1 MAYGGKIQYD
11 IGFNVDK
18 SGLKDLQTQLN
29 ALAKTT
35 PTELMKLNPGVF
47 KDARTDAQKALYGIK
62 QDLKAV
68 QTAFNDAFNPT
79 TGLMNLQKLNVA
91 LNQIGADKLSKSF
104 SLLGQKGQDA
114 FYQMTK
120 SALTTNMQLK
130 QTNTFLNKMGTTLIN
145 TLKWTFSSSLINRF
159 VGAVRQAV
167 GYVEHLDSSLND
179 IRIVTKKSADEMEV
193 FGQRAN
199 DAAKALG
206 KATTDYTEAALIYY
220 QQGLSDEEVKAR
232 AETTLKA
239 ANVTGQATKTVSEQ
253 LTSVWNGFKV
263 NAEQTEEYVDKLAAV
278 AAISASNLE
287 ELSTG
292 MSKVA
297 SAASNLGVDIDQLT
311 AQISTIVS
319 VTRQAPESVGTALKT
334 IYARISD
341 LKLGDSDEDGL
352 GLGDVSGGLK
362 KLGIEVL
369 DAQGE
374 LRDLGTVIEEVAAK
388 WDGWTSAQQAA
399 IAQLMAGKRQYN
411 NLVSLFSNW
420 DMYEKAINT
429 SRNATGEL
437 QKQQDIYMEST
448 EAHLQQLKTEWEDFY
463 DSILD
468 SQTINSFTDAIT
480 GVVKLLTN
488 FIDGIG
494 GGRNALLLL
503 SSTLTRVFS
512 KQLSQGILNI
522 ISHFS
527 RVKENAAQLQAQLD
541 NIQLFKNTQ
550 QYTDN
555 PAVKALVDAQKA
567 VSQYYNVLSNEQ
579 INTANALAQQV
590 GDTAQLKQE
599 WEDSAQAVNNYMKAV
614 QDQNQGKN
622 IRVTTDNGA
631 SYQNYYKFDF
641 KNSKSVD
648 ALKGVAQSL
657 DKTET
662 KVKTFTAQIGVL
674 SRKFNQIDKDSSKF
688 NKNINLIKLGAA
700 KATESFKI
708 LNKQG
713 IFKDIEPSKLN
724 EIERSLNAIGKVKTP
739 DDYANAIKNLEAA
752 MEGVEPSAKQ
762 AIQALRQM
770 VAAGNDL
777 NWDAPTKQ
785 LNTFL
790 KQANMQQFTNSI
802 VNTIGA
808 VGQFAGS
815 INSLKHGFDVLGDS
829 SLSAGEKITQFLSS
843 AGMGIAILLSSGARL
858 ISGYKALNATMNM
871 MNATKQAQIIANSKI
886 YASNGMLTKQ
896 GLALIGIDYKKL
908 TAEELLIA
916 ETDRYN
922 KKLAEQA
929 VLQKT
934 LNPYLLAGTVA
945 IIALTAAITTSISR
959 YNEMRDSI
967 KETAQ
972 ATIEANNE
980 KQEVINKQKQESEG
994 LQDLIDQ
1001 YKQGKISIQEFNDK
1015 KLDFIGTIND
1025 TTEAII
1031 NQANSWKEAQKQLDK
1046 YYADLASKEK
1056 ENYISNRTQGLKQT
1070 LVDMD
1075 KNSGVGTSRL
1085 HEDSTYDYVSD
1096 THLDIQDSN
1105 FMKSQYYQELEKL
1118 GIFYQTEDNHMAIA
1132 LTITPDEE
1140 GFKKLEQIFEI
1151 QEKFGKEVKDSYTYQ
1166 RINDIYQAYQKSEG
1180 SKIIKEAEAGIKED
1194 EIKVA
1199 IASAGLNL
1207 QDTVEGLR
1215 KQKNVFIKELENS
1228 SLTEKEKIE
1237 AWKDYLLTSTSKA
1250 AKELA
1255 KEENNI
1261 ANMINNWGYQSNI
1274 PEDKTLQDT
1283 EGYKRAV
1290 KLQQDLLNEGFTASQ
1305 ISLVSSEDWYNILFN
1320 HLSDEEII
1328 NQGKNAVEKAIE
1340 ASLNAGFDDFQ
1351 SKAGNMSDNLG
1362 TIISSAISGNIETG
1376 DDSAYAKMID
1386 YLDLLK
1392 HYYPELTNEVE
1403 TFFDTTLIG
1412 TEHWAQATY
1421 KIQEALDKIEF
1432 TNLNKKV
1439 EEAGKKIHN
1448 ITHKLTSEG
1457 AENPHEQLEVEIV
1470 PETEDFIEAV
1480 DELLDADYAIN
1491 VEVHSDAERDFTQ
1504 LVDSMKQADDL
1515 ASKIGEDFI
1524 VAADDIREL
1533 NNVFPG
1539 ILQGIEYLGD
1549 GTIKLNEEI
1558 VQSAMNAATQ
1568 QEALSTEELVTKL
1581 NNDKTY
1587 LQNKR
1592 NIYDTMVTIL
1602 QDAANKGMVTEQTVT
1617 DFDAQMDELKALNSE
1632 IVAKAEIDNDKAVAE
1647 NSAANA
1653 EISADNWTKSYEYA
1667 SQAAFTFAQNAIRNA
1682 REVAKGPDGHA
1693 QAVSGFK
1700 SKSNFSFTWQGK
1712 NGASSEAKAAEGI
1725 KRVTKDTSVE
1735 QINSQIASLQNASE
1749 ALGKEINDIDGMI
1762 AAAGAKLDESVK
1774 KNRDV
1779 GKKSDSSKGSKGSGG
1794 KAKDPEQLEYLEREE
1809 DIYRVVNQELE
1820 QIESQLNNIDK
1831 INSHQ
1836 WGANYKK
1843 TLEQQNKLLKQ
1854 QTSLLEKKN
1863 KLQIDDLAT
1872 RRKQLEDEGLQFS
1885 NDGTIVLNAE
1895 EYLNELYLKHNA
1907 LVAAYNEMSAA
1918 DQEIAKADL
1927 ETDENHIKAIEK
1939 KLEEYEN
1946 LRKEADDIYSQL
1958 LEQHYAEIENEVEIF
1973 NAEVDVHLELKE
1985 AEKEWNDFWKEV
1997 IEDVKDNDF
2006 AGQIAADMK
2015 QLDTLIG
2022 VNSGFEGS
2030 TGEALLTH
2038 IQKEL
2043 AEVDKTIAS
2052 AGEDG
2057 LFGDNIKS
2065 AYDNLVKY
2073 RDQLMATLKEAKEKL
2088 DDISE
2093 NYIKLLEHGW
2103 ELIDKQ
2109 VERFEAI
2116 GKHISHNIELIKL
2129 VEGEKAYDALDMQYE
2144 NQYENNLQLLDTLKK
2159 SQDIAEQEMNK
2170 HKALMDQYAEGT
2182 PEREA
2187 AAKAYESSVNEYLK
2201 ITEQLDSTLEDTLQS
2216 IQEQTENA
2224 NAKILDTLDKAMSG
2238 GIGLDLVEEEWKLIN
2253 DEANKYYDNVERYI
2267 NMEEYTHQLNEAADA
2282 IGLSAENQQK
2292 LNEFREQELK
2302 QLNEKERLTSYDIE
2316 ESRARLEILKQ
2327 ELALQDAQANKTKMR
2342 LRRDTQ
2348 GNYNYQYVA
2357 DESKVEEAENGLL
2370 TAKKEWYSIVK
2381 NRYQELS
2388 NDIIAI
2394 QKQQLEYAKQ
2404 IKDAESAGDI
2414 ERLNKYKELYNQ
2426 NAEYLKW
2433 AMTEAEKNKR
2443 DMYNGT
2449 QLYFKQVDDT
2459 TLEQS
2464 KTTVRQLVDQWAGG
2478 GEQSFTGAVKKAIKE
2493 LDAVQETFKT
2503 KTAEALNAAG
2513 VNYNN
2518 LAKNN
2523 IDPVLA
2529 KLTSLTDKNL
2539 FDKLAN
2545 INTELE
2551 KQWNNLV
2558 QGAAA
2563 YKTFKEKAVYELGL
2577 VEKEIEALSQ
2587 LITNMPSPKL
2597 ETPSAGSA
2605 PDINY
2610 DKGSSGTNN
2619 TSGNNNTS
2627 SSGNRGTDTKK
2638 DGGDKGTQKTGY
2650 ILTST
2655 DIRGGNSHKQTFQ
2668 TKDALKKAAYKE
2680 ISYQDRLVLLY
2691 DAANDKQ
2698 IKIPAE
2704 YSNQGKQKMIQMFRS
2719 GGYTGSWGNEG
2730 RLGILHQK
2738 ELVLNENDTKNML
2751 SAVQILRSIPYSVI
2765 AQSLINSSTNTASAL
2780 SGINSGISG
2789 LAAAATN
2796 NESKTMVVN
2805 ADFSGVHDADEIYQ
2819 ALLELE
2825 NYGLQNSYSVA
2836 PHANSMY

>member
-1 MAYGGKIQYD
+1 MANGGRIDYT

-130 QTNTFLNKMGTTLIN
+130 NTNTFLNKMGTTLIN

-159 VGAVRQAV
+159 VGAVQQAV

-253 LTSVWNGFKV
+253 LTAVWNGFRV
-263 NAEQTEEYVDKLAAV
+263 GAEQTEEYVDKLAAV

-341 LKLGDSDEDGL
+341 LKLGESDEDGL
-352 GLGDVSGGLK
+352 GLGDVSGGLQ

-369 DAQGE
+369 DSEGE

-388 WDGWTSAQQAA
+388 WDTWTSAQQAA

-411 NLVSLFSNW
+411 NLVALFSNW
-420 DMYEKAINT
+420 DMYTNAIET

-437 QKQQDIYMEST
+437 QKQQDIYMDST
-448 EAHLQQLKTEWEDFY
+448 EAHLQQLKTQWEDFY

-468 SQTINSFTDAIT
+468 SKTINSFTDVIT
-480 GVVKLLTN
+480 GIVKLLTN

-550 QYTDN
+550 QYTEN
-555 PAVKALVDAQKA
+555 PAVKALVDAQQA
-567 VSQYYNVLSNEQ
+567 VSQYYSVLSNEQ

-590 GDTAQLKQE
+590 GDAAQLEQE
-599 WEDSAQAVNNYMKAV
+599 WKDSAVAVNDYIKAV
-614 QDQNQGKN
+614 QGSNKN
-622 IRVTTDNGA
+622 IRVNLGNGKTTYQ
-631 SYQNYYKFDF
+631 SYNNFDF
-641 KNSKSVD
+641 RESKSTV
-648 ALKGVAQSL
+648 AIKGIEQSL
-657 DKTET
+657 DKSE
-662 KVKTFTAQIGVL
+662 VKL
-674 SRKFNQIDKDSSKF
+674 KNF
-688 NKNINLIKLGAA
+688 NKQLNIFSKMAIKA
-700 KATESFKI
+700 ESNSNHFIKNMNTI
-708 LNKQG
+708 QNSAGSALNKFKALNKEG
-713 IFKDIEPSKLN
+713 IFKNVEPSKLN
-724 EIERSLNAIGKVKTP
+724 EIEKALTQIQTTNSPDAFINGVK
-739 DDYANAIKNLEAA
+739 KLEEA
-752 MEGVEPSAKQ
+752 MQGVEPSAKQ

-777 NWDAPTKQ
+777 NWDAPSKQ
-785 LNTFL
+785 LAEFL

-815 INSLKHGFDVLGDS
+815 INSLKNGFDVLGDS

-843 AGMGIAILLSSGARL
+843 AGMGIAMLLSSGARL
-858 ISGYKALNATMNM
+858 ISGYKALNATMNAM
-871 MNATKQAQIIANSKI
+871 KIVNIEQILLKKNLVLQD
-886 YASNGMLTKQ
+886 G
-896 GLALIGIDYKKL
+896 KL
-908 TAEELLIA
+908 TAAGLKLIGVEYSEAAATNA
-916 ETDRYN
+916 EN
-922 KKLAEQA
+922 KAKLKQIM
-929 VLQKT
+929 LQKT

-972 ATIEANNE
+972 AAIEANNE
-980 KQEVINKQKQESEG
+980 KQEAIDKQKQESEG
-994 LQDLIDQ
+994 LQDLIEQ
-1001 YKQGKISIQEFNDK
+1001 YKQGKISIQELNDK
-1015 KLDFIGTIND
+1015 KLDYIGVIDD
-1025 TTEAII
+1025 TTQAIL
-1031 NQANSWKEAQKQLDK
+1031 NQADSWKEAQKQLDL
-1046 YYADLASKEK
+1046 YYAKLADKEK
-1056 ENYISNRTQGLKQT
+1056 QIHLSNREEGFKQT

-1075 KNSGVGTSRL
+1075 KGSGSITQLDKEGNLSFNATF
-1085 HEDSTYDYVSD
+1085 
-1096 THLDIQDSN
+1096 HLDDAS
-1105 FMKSQYYQELEKL
+1105 SQYLEELEKIGVNISRDYGEGL
-1118 GIFYQTEDNHMAIA
+1118 SVAEFTLTPNEKGIEQLQKI
-1132 LTITPDEE
+1132 
-1140 GFKKLEQIFEI
+1140 FKI
-1151 QEKFGKEVKDSYTYQ
+1151 QEKYQDDSDLYSAIQDMY
-1166 RINDIYQAYQKSEG
+1166 NKYQKSEG
-1180 SKIIKEAEAGIKED
+1180 SKVIKEAEAGIKED
-1194 EIKVA
+1194 EIKAA
-1199 IASAGLNL
+1199 ITSAELNL

-1215 KQKNVFIKELENS
+1215 KQKDIFIKELENS
-1228 SLTEKEKIE
+1228 SLTEEEKIE
-1237 AWKDYLLTSTSKA
+1237 AWKNYLLTSTSKA

-1255 KEENNI
+1255 REENNI
-1261 ANMINNWGYQSNI
+1261 ANMINNWGYKSHV
-1274 PEDKTLQDT
+1274 PEDKRLEDT
-1283 EGYKRAV
+1283 EGYKRAE

-1305 ISLVSSEDWYNILFN
+1305 ISLVSSEDWYKILFAG
-1320 HLSDEEII
+1320 LSDEEII
-1328 NQGKNAVEKAIE
+1328 KQGKDAVEKAIE

-1351 SKAGNMSDNLG
+1351 SKAGSMSDNLG

-1448 ITHKLTSEG
+1448 ITHELTSEG
-1457 AENPHEQLEVEIV
+1457 AENPYEQLEVEIV
-1470 PETEDFIEAV
+1470 PETEDFIEAI

-1533 NNVFPG
+1533 NNAFPG
-1539 ILQGIEYLGD
+1539 ILQEIEYLGD

-1592 NIYDTMVTIL
+1592 NIYDTMITIL
-1602 QDAANKGMVTEQTVT
+1602 QKAANKGMVTEQTVT

-1632 IVAKAEIDNDKAVAE
+1632 IVAKTEIDNDKAVAE

-1682 REVAKGPDGHA
+1682 QEVAKGPDGIP

-1712 NGASSEAKAAEGI
+1712 GGVSSEAKAAEGI
-1725 KRVTKDTSVE
+1725 KRVTKDTDIN
-1735 QINSQIASLQNASE
+1735 QINSQIANLQNASE

-1774 KNRDV
+1774 KNRAA
-1779 GKKSDSSKGSKGSGG
+1779 GQKTDSGKGSKSSGG
-1794 KAKDPEQLEYLEREE
+1794 SKEPEKLEYLEREE

-1843 TLEQQNKLLKQ
+1843 TLEQQNELLKQ
-1854 QTSLLEKKN
+1854 QTTLLEKKN
-1863 KLQIDDLAT
+1863 QLQIDDLAT

-1885 NDGTIVLNAE
+1885 DDGAIILNAE
-1895 EYLNELYLKHNA
+1895 EYLNELYAEHNKLIDA
-1907 LVAAYNEMSAA
+1907 HNNMTAAEQEA
-1918 DQEIAKADL
+1918 DKANL
-1927 ETDENHIKAIEK
+1927 ETSENRIKAVEK
-1939 KLEEYEN
+1939 RIEEYEA
-1946 LRKEADDIYSQL
+1946 LRKEADDVYSQR

-1973 NAEVDVHLELKE
+1973 NAEVDLHLELKD

-1997 IEDVKDNDF
+1997 VEDVKDTDF

-2057 LFGDNIKS
+2057 LFGDNIKL
-2065 AYDNLVKY
+2065 AKENLEKY
-2073 RDQLMATLKEAKEKL
+2073 REKLKETLKEAKENL
-2088 DDISE
+2088 DDIGE

-2109 VERFEAI
+2109 VERFESI
-2116 GKHISHNIELIKL
+2116 GKHIDHNIELIKL

-2144 NQYENNLQLLDTLKK
+2144 NQYENNLQLLDTLNK
-2159 SQDIAEQEMNK
+2159 SKDIAEQKMNEY
-2170 HKALMDQYAEGT
+2170 KALMDQYAEGT
-2182 PEREA
+2182 FEREEA
-2187 AAKAYESSVNEYLK
+2187 EKAYESSVNEYLK
-2201 ITEQLDSTLEDTLQS
+2201 ITEQLDSTLENTLQS
-2216 IQEQTENA
+2216 IKEQTENT
-2224 NAKILDTLDKAMSG
+2224 NAKILDTLDKAMSD

-2253 DEANKYYDNVERYI
+2253 DEADKYYDNVERYI
-2267 NMEEYTHQLNEAADA
+2267 NMEEYTHQLDEAADA
-2282 IGLSAENQQK
+2282 IGLSAANQQK
-2292 LNEFREQELK
+2292 LNQFREEELK

-2327 ELALQDAQANKTKMR
+2327 ELALQDAQANKSKMR

-2357 DESKVEEAENGLL
+2357 DENAIEEAENGLL
-2370 TAKKEWYSIVK
+2370 TAKKEWYSLVK
-2381 NRYQELS
+2381 KRYQELS
-2388 NDIIAI
+2388 NDIISI

-2478 GEQSFTGAVKKAIKE
+2478 GEQSFIGAVKKAIE
-2493 LDAVQETFKT
+2493 DLDATQETFKS
-2503 KTAEALNAAG
+2503 KTATALSAAG

-2518 LAKNN
+2518 LKNNN

-2529 KLTSLTDKNL
+2529 KLNSLTDKNL
-2539 FDKLAN
+2539 FDKLSN
-2545 INTELE
+2545 INEELE
-2551 KQWNNLV
+2551 NQWKNLEE
-2558 QGAAA
+2558 GATAYRTFREAA
-2563 YKTFKEKAVYELGL
+2563 VGELGL
-2577 VEKEIEALSQ
+2577 VEKEIKTLSQ
-2587 LITNMPSPKL
+2587 LITDMPSPKL
-2597 ETPSAGSA
+2597 ETPSAGDA
-2605 PDINY
+2605 PKITYNTV
-2610 DKGSSGTNN
+2610 SPNTSNN
-2619 TSGNNNTS
+2619 TSNGTS
-2627 SSGNRGTDTKK
+2627 PSGGTNPN
-2638 DGGDKGTQKTGY
+2638 
-2650 ILTST
+2650 
-2655 DIRGGNSHKQTFQ
+2655 GGNPSTTTTTVKEDQRPFVIVQDYPYKTAEMQ
-2668 TKDALKKAAYKE
+2668 VYNYMGNMIQNWSSINDAALKTIRNAQNYSSIKKAKNGTNFPMLKG
-2680 ISYQDRLVLLY
+2680 R
-2691 DAANDKQ
+2691 
-2698 IKIPAE
+2698 
-2704 YSNQGKQKMIQMFRS
+2704 QMHKRGSVPFPGDYWTLRS
-2719 GGYTGSWGNEG
+2719 GGYTGSWGDDSG
-2730 RLGILHQK
+2730 RWALLHQK